1 MAKLLP
7 ILIVV
12 LGLALGGGAG
22 WFLQPKV
29 VPPEDT
35 ESSTETPTEE
45 QPEEEEDPLREY
57 VKLNNQ
63 FIVPVVKDGKVDSLV
78 VLSLNIEVTAGT
90 REQVFNREPKIRDAL
105 LSTLF
110 DHANMGGF
118 DGAFTQ
124 SSVMN
129 SLRRAL
135 VRSAQSVIGDA
146 AKDVLVI
153 DIVRQDIG

>member
-12 LGLALGGGAG
+12 FGLAIGGGAG
-22 WFLQPKV
+22 WFLQPKADLA
-29 VPPEDT
+29 EGDE
-35 ESSTETPTEE
+35 ESPTHVRSKA
-45 QPEEEEDPLREY
+45 EEDPLREY

-78 VLSLNIEVTAGT
+78 VMSLNIEVTAGT
-90 REQVFNREPKIRDAL
+90 REQVFNREPKVRDAL

-110 DHANMGGF
+110 DHANLGGF

-135 VRSAQSVIGDA
+135 LRSAQSVIGDA